1 MKVTTKDLKHAFT
14 HAVLR
19 VSSHISA
26 EPRSLSLSPLSHI
39 QIPDMV
45 YELSAKHVCSQEVQ
59 TSVDTGSEP
68 QPGIAHSHR
77 HMAQAEQQEAVLQT
91 HIHFLWVPLIIMV
104 GTSHIQAFALENC
117 PFPDLVCEEM
127 VSPK

>member
-14 HAVLR
+14 HAVLG

-26 EPRSLSLSPLSHI
+26 EPGSLSLSSLSHI

-45 YELSAKHVCSQEVQ
+45 CELSAKHACSQEAQ

-68 QPGIAHSHR
+68 QPGIAHSYWHK
-77 HMAQAEQQEAVLQT
+77 AQAEQQEAVLQI
-91 HIHFLWVPLIIMV
+91 HIHFLWIPLIITL
-104 GTSHIQAFALENC
+104 GASHIQAFSLENES
-117 PFPDLVCEEM
+117 F
-127 VSPK
+127 S

>member
-26 EPRSLSLSPLSHI
+26 EPRSLSLSSLSHI

-68 QPGIAHSHR
+68 QPGIAHSHQ

-91 HIHFLWVPLIIMV
+91 HIHFLWVPLI
-104 GTSHIQAFALENC
+104 TSGVIQAFALENC